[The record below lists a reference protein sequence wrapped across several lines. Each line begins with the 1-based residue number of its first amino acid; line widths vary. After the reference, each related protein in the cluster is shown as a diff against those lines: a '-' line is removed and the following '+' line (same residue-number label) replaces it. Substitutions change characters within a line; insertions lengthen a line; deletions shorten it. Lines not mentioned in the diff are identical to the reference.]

1 MSVMSRSV
9 PVTIMERMP
18 IRDAETTTF
27 ARGVFGGGAGT
38 ISFARRRNAHCS
50 AASAM

>member
-9 PVTIMERMP
+9 PVTIMKRMP
-18 IRDAETTTF
+18 IRGAEKTTF

-38 ISFARRRNAHCS
+38 ISFARRRNAHLS